1 MQGADGIAEGRG
13 HREVPQPLLWSVPA
27 ASGDAYV
34 CGDALTVVR
43 NQFQGKM
50 EEEKE
55 DSSKPSE
62 SEEGRDVP
70 TARRFWALENLY
82 NLFTSN
88 SSLDLLVLERFLL
101 TVFCVTFEEKNTDE
115 QLNPQFL
122 KADFVDDLKVF
133 CRPSLSD
140 AVRDRAQAL
149 FFSVLQ
155 KLSQKTEENRPAGVT
170 KDNELYGY
178 VVLQEYQS
186 LEKRVSESEDV
197 SLLHTWEESEKEARK
212 NLLDQ
217 IEVLR
222 AKIKKE
228 NRKQDVTFVKLLI
241 NLAIEQP
248 FKPDYSQ
255 FIPDLLEC
263 YRQFTLTDQRDDE
276 RPIAVLLEI
285 VLIMLRT
292 SSKTL
297 RNNAVQLFGS
307 VCDDLC
313 EEDVKDMLNV
323 FWTNESME
331 EEEEE
336 EASGEEEE
344 IVLSESEEEDEEKNE
359 EDEEKSEE
367 KSEEVNK
374 QKSEDEHQNN
384 SEKQENDDSDVDG
397 SKEVV
402 LV

>member
-1 MQGADGIAEGRG
+1 M
-13 HREVPQPLLWSVPA
+13 
-27 ASGDAYV
+27 
-34 CGDALTVVR
+34 
-43 NQFQGKM
+43 
-50 EEEKE
+50 
-55 DSSKPSE
+55 
-62 SEEGRDVP
+62 
-70 TARRFWALENLY
+70 
-82 NLFTSN
+82 
-88 SSLDLLVLERFLL
+88 
-101 TVFCVTFEEKNTDE
+101 
-115 QLNPQFL
+115 
-122 KADFVDDLKVF
+122 
-133 CRPSLSD
+133 
-140 AVRDRAQAL
+140 
-149 FFSVLQ
+149 
-155 KLSQKTEENRPAGVT
+155 
-170 KDNELYGY
+170 
-178 VVLQEYQS
+178 
-186 LEKRVSESEDV
+186 
-197 SLLHTWEESEKEARK
+197 
-212 NLLDQ
+212 
-217 IEVLR
+217 
-222 AKIKKE
+222 
-228 NRKQDVTFVKLLI
+228 FVKLLI

-344 IVLSESEEEDEEKNE
+344 IVLSESEEEDEEKSE
-359 EDEEKSEE
+359 EIDEE

-402 LV
+402 LVEFPHC

>member
-55 DSSKPSE
+55 DSSEPSE

-186 LEKRVSESEDV
+186 LEKRVSESEGV

-222 AKIKKE
+222 EKIKKE
-228 NRKQDVTFVKLLI
+228 NRKQDVMFVKLLI

-297 RNNAVQLFGS
+297 RNNAVQLFGG

-336 EASGEEEE
+336 EESGEEEE
-344 IVLSESEEEDEEKNE
+344 IVLSESEDVNEENEE
-359 EDEEKSEE
+359 EDEEKS
-367 KSEEVNK
+367 KEVNE
-374 QKSEDEHQNN
+374 QKSEDEHQDN

-397 SKEVV
+397 DKEVV
-402 LV
+402 LE